1 MTFSYK
7 FYSFLGKKLV
17 ISGVQAKL
25 YDGTK
30 QAKPNSLIRNMVL
43 STIPINK
50 EANIT
55 AFILISIFLILMVI
69 VPEINIVL
77 ILTNS
82 NDINQQLTKDL
93 PYNLFQ

>member
-1 MTFSYK
+1 MTLSYK

-17 ISGVQAKL
+17 INEVQAKL

-30 QAKPNSLIRNMVL
+30 QAKINSLIRNMVL

-55 AFILISIFLILMVI
+55 AFILISIFLILMVR
-69 VPEINIVL
+69 VPEIKLVI

-82 NDINQQLTKDL
+82 NDINQLINKRFTI
-93 PYNLFQ
+93 

>member
-1 MTFSYK
+1 
-7 FYSFLGKKLV
+7 
-17 ISGVQAKL
+17 
-25 YDGTK
+25 
-30 QAKPNSLIRNMVL
+30 MVL
-43 STIPINK
+43 NTVSINK

-55 AFILISIFLILMVI
+55 AFILISLFLILMVR
-69 VPEINIVL
+69 VPEINIVI

>member
-17 ISGVQAKL
+17 INEVQAKL

-30 QAKPNSLIRNMVL
+30 QAKINSLIRNMVL

-55 AFILISIFLILMVI
+55 AFILISIFLILMVR
-69 VPEINIVL
+69 VPEINIVI

-82 NDINQQLTKDL
+82 NDINQLINKRFTI
-93 PYNLFQ
+93 

>member
-7 FYSFLGKKLV
+7 CYSFLGKKLV
-17 ISGVQAKL
+17 INEVQAKL

-43 STIPINK
+43 TTIPITK

-55 AFILISIFLILMVI
+55 VIILISFFF
-69 VPEINIVL
+69 
-77 ILTNS
+77 
-82 NDINQQLTKDL
+82 
-93 PYNLFQ
+93 Y

>member
-17 ISGVQAKL
+17 INEVQAKL

-30 QAKPNSLIRNMVL
+30 QAKLNSLIRNMVL

-69 VPEINIVL
+69 VPEINIVI

>member
-17 ISGVQAKL
+17 INEVQAKL

-30 QAKPNSLIRNMVL
+30 QAKINSLIRNMVL

-55 AFILISIFLILMVI
+55 AFILISIFLILMVR
-69 VPEINIVL
+69 VSEINIVI

-82 NDINQQLTKDL
+82 NAIKQLINKRFTI
-93 PYNLFQ
+93 

>member
-1 MTFSYK
+1 MTFLYK

-17 ISGVQAKL
+17 INEVQAKL

-30 QAKPNSLIRNMVL
+30 QAKINSLIRNMVL
-43 STIPINK
+43 ITIPINK

-55 AFILISIFLILMVI
+55 AFILISIFLILMVR

-77 ILTNS
+77 ILTNY
-82 NDINQQLTKDL
+82 NDINQLINKRFTI
-93 PYNLFQ
+93 

>member
-17 ISGVQAKL
+17 INEVQAKL

-30 QAKPNSLIRNMVL
+30 QAKLNSLIRNMVL
-43 STIPINK
+43 STVPINK

-55 AFILISIFLILMVI
+55 AFILISIFLILMVR
-69 VPEINIVL
+69 VPEINIVI